1 MGSRIFSILFFL
13 MLSSVLSAQS
23 IVRLSGVVVGQ
34 NEEVLPDALIQ
45 IPSADLLVY
54 TDEKGLFYFDL
65 VPNTTYTI
73 LIKEINSE
81 LKEEMITITR
91 DTSVRIVLNQLTNE
105 LPSVFIQSDADAF
118 GLRQLRAIEAGGLY
132 VGKKTEVIN
141 IEKLIGNKAA
151 NNARQAF
158 SKVPSLNIW
167 ESDNAGLQL
176 DIGGRGLSPRRSS
189 NFNIRQNGYDI
200 SADPLGYPES
210 YYNPPLQSVKQ
221 IEVVRGAGA
230 LQYGSQFGGLVNFKL
245 KRGRVEKKVNFETHN
260 TYGAN
265 DFISTYTSLDG
276 QIGNLN
282 YYSYVQYKGG
292 SGWRSNSDFDQLN
305 AHVNSEYKLSE
316 NLKIGVELTHSNYL
330 SQQAGGL
337 TDEVFAVDPRSSN
350 RTRNWFRVDW
360 NLGALLL
367 EYTPSRKVKLYNR
380 LFGLAA
386 RRTSLGVLETPDIPD
401 PFSNRDLLNGEF
413 RNIGNETRLVI
424 SYDSKFD
431 IDNTLLLGARVYR
444 GRTNFSQHFGSE
456 GADADFTRVD
466 TSFLDRRQSNFDFPN
481 TNLAFFAENVFQI
494 SPSLSVV
501 PGIRL
506 EYIATEADGFFTN
519 TIRTNAFGDFIEE
532 EIEEFS
538 QSRRTVF
545 LYGLGL
551 SHKLSDTYELYA
563 NATSNYRAINFTDV
577 QIQTNVCLLYTSPS
591 PRDLYTSRMPS
602 SA

>member
-189 NFNIRQNGYDI
+189 NFNIRQNGYD
-200 SADPLGYPES
+200 L
-210 YYNPPLQSVKQ
+210 
-221 IEVVRGAGA
+221 
-230 LQYGSQFGGLVNFKL
+230 
-245 KRGRVEKKVNFETHN
+245 
-260 TYGAN
+260 
-265 DFISTYTSLDG
+265 SL
-276 QIGNLN
+276 I
-282 YYSYVQYKGG
+282 
-292 SGWRSNSDFDQLN
+292 
-305 AHVNSEYKLSE
+305 H
-316 NLKIGVELTHSNYL
+316 I
-330 SQQAGGL
+330 
-337 TDEVFAVDPRSSN
+337 
-350 RTRNWFRVDW
+350 
-360 NLGALLL
+360 
-367 EYTPSRKVKLYNR
+367 
-380 LFGLAA
+380 
-386 RRTSLGVLETPDIPD
+386 
-401 PFSNRDLLNGEF
+401 
-413 RNIGNETRLVI
+413 
-424 SYDSKFD
+424 
-431 IDNTLLLGARVYR
+431 
-444 GRTNFSQHFGSE
+444 
-456 GADADFTRVD
+456 
-466 TSFLDRRQSNFDFPN
+466 
-481 TNLAFFAENVFQI
+481 
-494 SPSLSVV
+494 
-501 PGIRL
+501 
-506 EYIATEADGFFTN
+506 
-519 TIRTNAFGDFIEE
+519 
-532 EIEEFS
+532 
-538 QSRRTVF
+538 
-545 LYGLGL
+545 
-551 SHKLSDTYELYA
+551 
-563 NATSNYRAINFTDV
+563 
-577 QIQTNVCLLYTSPS
+577 
-591 PRDLYTSRMPS
+591 
-602 SA
+602 